1 MIERLK
7 KIHRD
12 TDQLDF
18 NKIWKEGIFIF
29 DSNVLLD
36 LYRLPKSAR
45 EDLISVFENE
55 NFKSRIWIGFQVALE
70 FLNNKYEAIS
80 DQKNKFN
87 SVRKLLKKTESD
99 YLDVI
104 NELTV
109 ELKKLKLKQRHSLID
124 PDKFITQENT
134 SKGINFILDFI
145 GELDTL
151 EKEQS
156 DVNDMDEIK
165 EVVFKIFEGKIGEGF
180 DKETLDKICG
190 DGKKRYENKIPPGY
204 EDDKKKGSYLFEDKE
219 HIRKFGDLILWKEI
233 IEKAKSEN
241 LKYVVLVTGDVK
253 EDWWFEKRGK
263 KLGPRRELL
272 NEIYTEAP
280 ELDCFYMYDTSNFL
294 QYAKNEL
301 KVNIQEST
309 INETK
314 DLIELSRSNR
324 KKVEEGYI
332 YLSEFLVDAAD
343 KVGSL
348 KIEIDSTVKNLEP
361 MKLNFRSFYSA
372 IMEIYVNV
380 LHHGDDDCVRVQAAE
395 INGFILLRFSNNA
408 KNSINSTFSK
418 FENDSNRGHG
428 IPSISSVLS
437 NEGIGVHIITGE
449 KDYIVELSIPKK
461 RQPVSQRT
469 YT

>member
-1 MIERLK
+1 MIEKLK

-12 TDQLDF
+12 SEQLDF
-18 NKIWKEGIFIF
+18 NKIWKEGTFIF

-36 LYRLPKSAR
+36 LYRLPESAR

-87 SVRKLLKKTESD
+87 SVRKLLNKAEND
-99 YLDVI
+99 YSNII
-104 NELTV
+104 NELTS

-124 PDKFITQENT
+124 PDKFITSENT
-134 SKGINFILDFI
+134 SKGINFISDFI
-145 GELDTL
+145 SELDIL

-156 DVNDMDEIK
+156 DVNDKDKIK

-180 DKETLDKICG
+180 DKITLDKICE
-190 DGKKRYENKIPPGY
+190 DGKSRYENKIPPGY
-204 EDDKKKGSYLFEDKE
+204 EDHKKKGSYLFEDKE

-272 NEIYTEAP
+272 NEIYTEAT

-301 KVNIQEST
+301 EINIQEST

-314 DLIELSRSNR
+314 DLIELSRTTR
-324 KKVEEGYI
+324 QKTEDGYI
-332 YLSEFLVDAAD
+332 NLSEFLVDAAD
-343 KVGSL
+343 KIGNL
-348 KIEIDSTVKNLEP
+348 TIEMDSSVENLEP
-361 MKLNFRSFYSA
+361 IKLNFRSFFSA
-372 IMEIYVNV
+372 IMEIYLNV
-380 LHHGDDDCVRVQAAE
+380 LHHGDDNNLSIHANE
-395 INGFILLRFSNNA
+395 INGFIILRFKNLA
-408 KNSINSTFSK
+408 KNSLPSSFISSEK
-418 FENDSNRGHG
+418 DPNRGHG
-428 IPSISSVLS
+428 MPSIINSLS
-437 NEGIGVHIITGE
+437 NEGIAVRTIHNELNYII
-449 KDYIVELSIPKK
+449 ELSIPKNHN
-461 RQPVSQRT
+461 SAS
-469 YT
+469 